1 MLAEKGL
8 LKNKTK
14 KRKRN
19 KEFAE
24 EGKLI
29 NQLIYKL

>member
-24 EGKLI
+24 EGKGP
-29 NQLIYKL
+29 KL